1 MFNMALEASGT
12 SVTSAVTDLLAVGT
26 SALNWITSNPF
37 LSLLFAG
44 CIIPVAFKVI
54 KAAKKAA
61 K

>member
-12 SVTSAVTDLLAVGT
+12 SVTSAVTDLLNVGT
-26 SALNWITSNPF
+26 SALTWITSNPF
-37 LSLLFAG
+37 LALLFAG